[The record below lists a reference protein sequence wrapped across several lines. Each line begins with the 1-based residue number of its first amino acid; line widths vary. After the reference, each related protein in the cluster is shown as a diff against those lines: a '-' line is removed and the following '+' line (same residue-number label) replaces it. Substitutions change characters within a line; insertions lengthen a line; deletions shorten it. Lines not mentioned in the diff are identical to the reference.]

1 MLTRRDFAKLVFGAG
16 ACAATAFG
24 CRRPGRDAPAA
35 VATSRPRYWVQILL
49 SGGHDTLYTTDPKLA
64 RDVDSIVT
72 LPTANEIAT
81 TGDLRFGAHF
91 APLARWAGELAVVNG
106 IQVRTVNHDTGQ
118 KQFFHLKTNIADM
131 MPTALDVIASHRAA
145 EQPLGVAYLNM
156 SSRIM
161 HSPAYFGTA
170 DEFYF
175 GKGNVFEQ
183 VERATPEEL
192 GQLASALRRQAGDLG
207 SRAAGWREAE
217 QTQVYLREV
226 ADFFERAAT
235 VPPLVTTQRSDD
247 YVAQSMV
254 DALERTLWLLEND
267 LCCGVVLDLGVLGWD
282 THVQNEMKQAEMNG
296 YFVKF
301 FDDYLSDLRARKNR
315 HGLLADNTVTVVGSE
330 LGRFPRQNEML
341 GKDHLPQTSFLITGP
356 GIRKGASFGATG
368 RRMEGLEVSYLD
380 GKVASAGRVPVLD
393 DIGTTLLRHA
403 GLEPDRYGYSGQVC
417 EFLLDKT

>member
-1 MLTRRDFAKLVFGAG
+1 M
-16 ACAATAFG
+16 
-24 CRRPGRDAPAA
+24 
-35 VATSRPRYWVQILL
+35 QILL
-49 SGGHDTLYTTDPKLA
+49 SGGHDTLYTTDPKVA

-72 LPTANEIAT
+72 LPTANEIAA

-91 APLARWAGELAVVNG
+91 APLARWAGELSVVNG

-131 MPTALDVIASHRAA
+131 MPTALDVIASHRAD
-145 EQPLGVAYLNM
+145 QPLGVAYLNM

-170 DEFYF
+170 DEFYY
-175 GKGNVFEQ
+175 GKGNVFDQ
-183 VERATPEEL
+183 VERATPQEL
-192 GQLASALRRQAGDLG
+192 ATLAGALRRQAGDLG

-226 ADFFERAAT
+226 ADFFERVAT
-235 VPPLVTTQRSDD
+235 VPPLVTSQRSDD
-247 YVAQSMV
+247 YVAQSMSE
-254 DALERTLWLLEND
+254 ALERTLWLLEND

-380 GKVASAGRVPVLD
+380 GKIAAAGRVPVLD
-393 DIGTTLLRHA
+393 DIGATLLRHA

>member
-1 MLTRRDFAKLVFGAG
+1 M
-16 ACAATAFG
+16 
-24 CRRPGRDAPAA
+24 
-35 VATSRPRYWVQILL
+35 VATPRPRYWVQMLL
-49 SGGHDTLYTTDPKLA
+49 SGGHDSLFTTDPKLA

-81 TGDLRFGAHF
+81 TGDVRFGAHF
-91 APLARWAGELAVVNG
+91 APLARWSSELAVVNG

-118 KQFFHLKTNIADM
+118 KQFFRLKTNIADM
-131 MPTALDVIASHRAA
+131 MPTALDVIATHRAD
-145 EQPLGVAYLNM
+145 QPLGVAYLNT

-170 DEFYF
+170 DEFFY
-175 GKGNVFEQ
+175 GKGNVFDQ
-183 VERATPEEL
+183 VADATPAEL
-192 GQLASALRRQAGDLG
+192 ATLASVLRRQAGELG
-207 SRAAGWREAE
+207 SRAVGWREAE
-217 QTQVYLREV
+217 QTQLYLREV

-247 YVAQSMV
+247 YVAQSMA

-282 THVQNEMKQAEMNG
+282 THVQNESKQAEMNG

-315 HGLLADNTVTVVGSE
+315 HGVLADNTVTLVGSE

-341 GKDHLPQTSFLITGP
+341 GKDHLPQTSFLLSGP
-356 GIRKGASFGATG
+356 GIRGGASFGATG
-368 RRMEGLEVSYLD
+368 RRMEGLEISYRT
-380 GKVASAGRVPVLD
+380 GEIAAAGRVPVLD
-393 DIGTTLLRHA
+393 DLGATLLRHA
-403 GLEPDRYGYSGQVC
+403 GLDPELYGYNGQVC
-417 EFLLDKT
+417 EFLLDKA